1 MFQGLWY
8 TWKLND
14 NVIPFQG
21 VYIIECDGKVF
32 HAGQTDNFE
41 RRRAE
46 HVRDHTVNSL
56 WHPDPNYLCMA
67 VGDRRFLDGI
77 EAFLGRV
84 FRVPIDKRY
93 ADAPEIPCNLPP
105 DLSAS
110 ASAPPRSNSLWDWT
124 PEPSAMQSYRSEHL
138 NPYDVLREITSR
150 FGSTQNEVQPYL
162 PEPNNARSF
171 PETSDLRPESMV
183 GSIAEWSLVHVTTG
197 QSLGVRA
204 PRRSACPTCAP
215 RGGPRVRCMGGF
227 KTSQPCPG

>member
-1 MFQGLWY
+1 MVHVGAEPQR
-8 TWKLND
+8 D
-14 NVIPFQG
+14 SVSRR
-21 VYIIECDGKVF
+21 YIIECDGKVF

-56 WHPDPNYLCMA
+56 WHPDPNYLCI
-67 VGDRRFLDGI
+67 GCWRPWFSRCGI

-138 NPYDVLREITSR
+138 NPYDVLCEITSR

-171 PETSDLRPESMV
+171 PRDLRTFDLNRWLAQLLN
-183 GSIAEWSLVHVTTG
+183 G
-197 QSLGVRA
+197 R
-204 PRRSACPTCAP
+204 
-215 RGGPRVRCMGGF
+215 
-227 KTSQPCPG
+227 